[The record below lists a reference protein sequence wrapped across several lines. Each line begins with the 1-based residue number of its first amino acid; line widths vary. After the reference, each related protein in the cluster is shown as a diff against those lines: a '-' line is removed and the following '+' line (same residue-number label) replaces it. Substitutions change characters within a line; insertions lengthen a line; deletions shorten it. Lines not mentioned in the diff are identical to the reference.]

1 MSESFLST
9 VGANA
14 DQPIQVIVRYA
25 STEAMSMVNS
35 VDAAA
40 DSGLELGQQY
50 DLIPAQVVTGSPQ
63 ALIELEK
70 SPLVERIWEDLPVH
84 TMLDVS
90 APKIHAPQLWNL
102 GFDGRGIKVGRG
114 RHRHRPHPS

>member
-90 APKIHAPQLWNL
+90 APKIHAPQTVESRL
-102 GFDGRGIKVGRG
+102 
-114 RHRHRPHPS
+114 